1 MNRGIRWTPA
11 LKQGGISGHQQ
22 IMEIFSQFAV
32 ELPITGSFFASKRG
46 KGC

>member
-1 MNRGIRWTPA
+1 MNEDIRSA
-11 LKQGGISGHQQ
+11 SDMRKLCHKQ